1 MKEWNW
7 VLFLAKFI
15 PYYTATFTLSFNKVS
30 MSLAR
35 CRYLRVI
42 LQPIAVL
49 GGRKGGP
56 ISGVSLE
63 MGYLLLVVSD
73 TTVAR
78 KRLGFVRCATI
89 GTMHHV
95 WPHIVSVSTDMHKRK
110 SAKTIIISPQAPR
123 IEISKPL
130 LFRSALL
137 YTVLLGLC
145 SISLGRSFLVRKCT
159 PTLVLSL
166 VHRQSLFSFRLA

>member
-1 MKEWNW
+1 
-7 VLFLAKFI
+7 
-15 PYYTATFTLSFNKVS
+15 

-78 KRLGFVRCATI
+78 ERLGFVRCAI
-89 GTMHHV
+89 YNRYYASCD
-95 WPHIVSVSTDMHKRK
+95 HI
-110 SAKTIIISPQAPR
+110 
-123 IEISKPL
+123 L
-130 LFRSALL
+130 
-137 YTVLLGLC
+137 
-145 SISLGRSFLVRKCT
+145 
-159 PTLVLSL
+159 
-166 VHRQSLFSFRLA
+166 